1 MPKHYIMLTIGTAS
15 LLTIGACGSDD
26 AAGSDAAAGCDEWI
40 AADTAVIN
48 YLFTGDGDAD
58 SVNAALDEAIA
69 AADPEI
75 EQTIVDL
82 KAEAQAEIAD
92 PEVEGSDEA
101 LELYSDDDRVGRRQL
116 RRGRARRDRRRL
128 QLRGVPD
135 ELSTGYHVVEFSNEG
150 QEQHEMFALR
160 FNEGTTETIDELFEL
175 PEDEVFGK
183 ITPVNATFAPPGG
196 SSAVSW
202 NLSEPGRYAIVCF
215 IPTGSVG
222 ETEGDG
228 PPHFTQGMVHEF
240 TVTS

>member
-1 MPKHYIMLTIGTAS
+1 MQKHYIMLTIGTAS
-15 LLTIGACGSDD
+15 LLIIGACGSDD
-26 AAGSDAAAGCDEWI
+26 DAGSDAAAGCDEWI

-69 AADPEI
+69 AADTEI

-82 KAEAQAEIAD
+82 KAAAQAEIAD
-92 PEVEGSDEA
+92 PEAEGSDEA
-101 LELYSDDDRVGRRQL
+101 LELYNDTIAWAGDNCAVDEL
-116 RRGRARRDRRRL
+116 
-128 QLRGVPD
+128 GVTAVDYNFDGAPD

-160 FNEGTTETIDELFEL
+160 FNEGTTETIGELFEL

-222 ETEGDG
+222 ENEGDG

>member
-1 MPKHYIMLTIGTAS
+1 MHTNHILLTIGTAS
-15 LLTIGACGSDD
+15 LLFVGACGSDD
-26 AAGSDAAAGCDEWI
+26 DAGSDASAGCDEWI

-48 YLFTGDGDAD
+48 YLFTGDGDAE

-82 KAEAQAEIAD
+82 KAAAQAEIAD
-92 PEVEGSDEA
+92 PEAEGSDES
-101 LELYSDDDRVGRRQL
+101 LELYNDTITWAGDNCAVDEL
-116 RRGRARRDRRRL
+116 
-128 QLRGVPD
+128 GVAAVDYGFDGAPD
-135 ELSTGYHVVEFSNEG
+135 ELPTGYHIVQFSNEG

-175 PEDEVFGK
+175 PEDEVFSK

-228 PPHFTQGMVHEF
+228 PPHFTQGMIREF

>member
-1 MPKHYIMLTIGTAS
+1 MQKYHIMLTIGTAS
-15 LLTIGACGSDD
+15 LLFVGACGSDD
-26 AAGSDAAAGCDEWI
+26 DAGSEAAAGCDEWI

-82 KAEAQAEIAD
+82 KTAAQAEIAD
-92 PEVEGSDEA
+92 PEAEGSDEA
-101 LELYSDDDRVGRRQL
+101 LELYSATIAWAGDHCAVEELGVTAVDYDFDGAPDD
-116 RRGRARRDRRRL
+116 
-128 QLRGVPD
+128 
-135 ELSTGYHVVEFSNEG
+135 LSTGYHVVEFSNDG

-175 PEDEVFGK
+175 PEDEAFSK

-196 SSAVSW
+196 SDTVSW

-222 ETEGDG
+222 AAEGDG

-240 TVTS
+240 TVAS